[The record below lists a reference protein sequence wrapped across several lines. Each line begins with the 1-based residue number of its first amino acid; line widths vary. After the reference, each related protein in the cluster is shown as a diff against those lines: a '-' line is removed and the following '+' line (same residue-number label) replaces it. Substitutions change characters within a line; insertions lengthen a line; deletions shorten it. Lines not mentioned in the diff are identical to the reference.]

1 MTIQDIARL
10 AGVSPATVS
19 GVLNDSP
26 LVNARTKARILA
38 IIEQHKY
45 KPNQVARALALRH
58 TGIIG
63 LLVKDISNPLYS
75 KIALGVEEICEQKMY
90 NVIIGNT
97 HKEWQ
102 REVSYVNILKQR
114 RMDGLILFPLQKGVD
129 LGHIHELKKDRYPF
143 VLLAE
148 VPGIETDVIRADDEQ
163 GAFLATQHLIRLGRR
178 TIAYITGPA
187 SALASDRRRNG
198 YQAALTAHDLLPKP
212 QLVWPGGWCVEDGYR
227 AGMNFCMSPGFC
239 PDGILCYNDSVA
251 IGFIRALQER
261 NLHVPDDVA
270 VIGFDDAGFGAYLE
284 TALTT
289 VAQPALAIGQK
300 AAELLLERIGQKGAN
315 EDVQKVFLPTQLVIR
330 ESCGGLAKGS
340 YHSSMKANEKHTEH
354 SNHILEVS
362 T

>member
-45 KPNQVARALALRH
+45 KPNQVARALALRQ

-75 KIALGVEEICEQKMY
+75 RIALGVEQVCEQKKY

-102 REVSYVNILKQR
+102 REVAYVNILKQR

-129 LGHIHELKKDRYPF
+129 LGHIHELKKDHYPF

-148 VPGIETDVIRADDEQ
+148 VAGIDADVIRSDDEH
-163 GAFLATQHLIRLGRR
+163 GAFLATQHLIRQGRR
-178 TIAYITGPA
+178 TIAYIAGPA
-187 SALASDRRRNG
+187 SALASDRRRDG
-198 YQAALTAHDLLPKP
+198 YQAALTGHDLLPKP

-227 AGMNFCMSPGFC
+227 AGMQMCRTPGFC
-239 PDGILCYNDSVA
+239 PDGVLCYNDSVA
-251 IGFIRALQER
+251 VGFIRALQER
-261 NLHVPDDVA
+261 NLRVPDDVA
-270 VIGFDDAGFGAYLE
+270 VIGFDDAGFGAFLE

-289 VAQPALAIGQK
+289 VAQPAQEIGRR
-300 AAELLLERIGQKGAN
+300 AAELLLQRISEKGGGA
-315 EDVQKVFLPTQLVIR
+315 EVQKVYLPTRLIVR
-330 ESCGGLAKGS
+330 ESCGALAKGTF
-340 YHSSMKANEKHTEH
+340 HSQVPPELQQHHPSIHNE
-354 SNHILEVS
+354 EVS
-362 T
+362 S